1 MAVRRKECAELTG
14 PRRERRAGNL
24 LCLFHPRTFQSKT
37 LAVTKLR
44 CESSESLSA
53 LQDGDT

>member
-14 PRRERRAGNL
+14 PRREGGGNL
-24 LCLFHPRTFQSKT
+24 LSLSSTDVSKQDSCSD
-37 LAVTKLR
+37 KLH